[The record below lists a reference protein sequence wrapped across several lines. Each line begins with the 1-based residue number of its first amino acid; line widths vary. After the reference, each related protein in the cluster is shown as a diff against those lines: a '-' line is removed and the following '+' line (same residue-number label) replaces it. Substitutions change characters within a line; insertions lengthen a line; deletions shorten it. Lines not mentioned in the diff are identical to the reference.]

1 MKGGE
6 MMRQRIPRKMTPIR
20 IPVHIL
26 QRVRMLAERTNVT
39 RSGVIV
45 QILEAVVMSDTLAL
59 ADIRTDVQNMELN
72 A

>member
-1 MKGGE
+1 
-6 MMRQRIPRKMTPIR
+6 MRQRIPRKMTPIR

>member
-1 MKGGE
+1 

>member
-1 MKGGE
+1 MK
-6 MMRQRIPRKMTPIR
+6 QRIQRKMTPVR

-26 QRVRMLAERTNVT
+26 QRVRMLAEQTNVT

-45 QILEAVVMSDTLAL
+45 QILEAVVMSDSSAL
-59 ADIRTDVQNMELN
+59 ADIRTDVQNMGLN

>member
-1 MKGGE
+1 
-6 MMRQRIPRKMTPIR
+6 MTPIR

-26 QRVRMLAERTNVT
+26 QRVRMLAERHNVT

-45 QILEAVVMSDTLAL
+45 QILEAVVMSDPRAL
-59 ADIRTDVQNMELN
+59 AEIQTDVQELN

>member
-1 MKGGE
+1 

-26 QRVRMLAERTNVT
+26 QRVRMLAERHNVT

-45 QILEAVVMSDTLAL
+45 QILEAVVMSDPRAL
-59 ADIRTDVQNMELN
+59 AEIQTDVQELN

>member
-1 MKGGE
+1 
-6 MMRQRIPRKMTPIR
+6 MRQRIQRKMTPIR

>member
-1 MKGGE
+1 
-6 MMRQRIPRKMTPIR
+6 MRQRIQRKMTPVR

-59 ADIRTDVQNMELN
+59 ADIRTDVQNLELN

>member
-1 MKGGE
+1 
-6 MMRQRIPRKMTPIR
+6 MRQRIQRKMTPIR

-45 QILEAVVMSDTLAL
+45 QILEAVVMSDSRAL